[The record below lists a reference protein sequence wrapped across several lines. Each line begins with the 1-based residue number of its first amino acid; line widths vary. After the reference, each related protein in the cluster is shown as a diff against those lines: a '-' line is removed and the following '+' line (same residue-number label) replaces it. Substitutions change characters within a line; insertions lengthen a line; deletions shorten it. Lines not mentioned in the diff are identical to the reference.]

1 MTSCKRFGIESTN
14 FFVTSFPILYQTLSK
29 ACFNSNSFFDFS
41 FLIFLS
47 TSSQICPIAFKSGEN
62 TENKKGTVPNLKRLR
77 ILKRILNLF
86 GFRTKPVRYK
96 THFRKSRKQVPQK
109 IFYTTD
115 ATENGFSR
123 YGTIITSVS
132 LKILC

>member
-1 MTSCKRFGIESTN
+1 MKKKRSNDGIFGIVYWQVLPCNRTIHAKLHCEE
-14 FFVTSFPILYQTLSK
+14 L
-29 ACFNSNSFFDFS
+29 
-41 FLIFLS
+41 
-47 TSSQICPIAFKSGEN
+47 EN
-62 TENKKGTVPNLKRLR
+62 CTENKKGTVPNLKRFR

-109 IFYTTD
+109 SFYTTD

-132 LKILC
+132 L